1 MRSLNKYLT
10 IFLSRHSGKSL
21 NKTGIK
27 GNLLNIWKSIY
38 YKPIAQ
44 IILSVKILAI
54 PAQRIK
60 TKMFNITRI
69 IPFFWCTLM
78 KWRQQ
83 ILEEM
88 KLLFADES

>member
-10 IFLSRHSGKSL
+10 IFLSRHFGKSL

-38 YKPIAQ
+38 YKPISQ

-54 PAQRIK
+54 PAQWIK
-60 TKMFNITRI
+60 TKMFNITII
-69 IPFFWCTLM
+69 IPFFGVH
-78 KWRQQ
+78 
-83 ILEEM
+83 
-88 KLLFADES
+88 